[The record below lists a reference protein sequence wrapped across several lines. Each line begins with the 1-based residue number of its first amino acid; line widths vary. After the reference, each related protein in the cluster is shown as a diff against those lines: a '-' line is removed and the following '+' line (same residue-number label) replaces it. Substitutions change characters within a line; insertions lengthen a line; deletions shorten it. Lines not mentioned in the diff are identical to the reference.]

1 MNQMTSRDLAVLAEL
16 DYRRER
22 MAETYRRGTPAWVR
36 TAGRA
41 MGRTVGTA
49 GRGVRDLARR
59 ARSRAADREAV
70 QRLGATLDAVAART
84 DARAWDLQVT
94 RRADQIAHGLDAL
107 RPQDGSGRQA
117 A

>member
-1 MNQMTSRDLAVLAEL
+1 MNESTSRDLAVLAEL
-16 DYRRER
+16 EYRRER
-22 MAETYRRGTPAWVR
+22 LAESYRRGAPAWAV
-36 TAGRA
+36 AL
-41 MGRTVGTA
+41 

-84 DARAWDLQVT
+84 DARAWELQVT
-94 RRADQIAHGLDAL
+94 RRARQISQGLEAL
-107 RPQDGSGRQA
+107 RPEDGAGRRA

>member
-1 MNQMTSRDLAVLAEL
+1 MTSRDLAVLAEL

-22 MAETYRRGTPAWVR
+22 LAETYQRGTPAWVS
-36 TAGRA
+36 TV
-41 MGRTVGTA
+41 GRTVGA
-49 GRGVRDLARR
+49 IGRGIRDLARR

-70 QRLGATLDAVAART
+70 QRLGSTLDAVAART

-94 RRADQIAHGLDAL
+94 RRADQISHGLDAL
-107 RPQDGSGRQA
+107 RPQDGAGRRA

>member
-1 MNQMTSRDLAVLAEL
+1 MTSRDLAVLAEL

-22 MAETYRRGTPAWVR
+22 MAETYQRGTPAWVR
-36 TAGRA
+36 TLGRA
-41 MGRTVGTA
+41 VGRTVG
-49 GRGVRDLARR
+49 RGVRGLARR
-59 ARSRAADREAV
+59 ARARAADREAV

-107 RPQDGSGRQA
+107 RPQDGAGRRA

>member
-22 MAETYRRGTPAWVR
+22 MAETYQRGTPAW
-36 TAGRA
+36 
-41 MGRTVGTA
+41 MRTVGRA
-49 GRGVRDLARR
+49 VRDLARR

-70 QRLGATLDAVAART
+70 QRLGSTLDAVAART

-107 RPQDGSGRQA
+107 RPQDGAGRRA

>member
-1 MNQMTSRDLAVLAEL
+1 MTSRDLAVLAEL

-22 MAETYRRGTPAWVR
+22 MAETYQRGTPAWVL
-36 TAGRA
+36 AL
-41 MGRTVGTA
+41 

-70 QRLGATLDAVAART
+70 QRLGSTLDAVAART

-94 RRADQIAHGLDAL
+94 RRADQISHGLDAL
-107 RPQDGSGRQA
+107 RPQDGAGRRA

>member
-1 MNQMTSRDLAVLAEL
+1 MNEMTSRDLAVLAEL

-22 MAETYRRGTPAWVR
+22 MAETYQRGTPAWARRV
-36 TAGRA
+36 
-41 MGRTVGTA
+41 
-49 GRGVRDLARR
+49 GRGLRDLARR

-84 DARAWDLQVT
+84 DAHAWDVQVT
-94 RRADQIAHGLDAL
+94 RRADQISHGLDAL
-107 RPQDGSGRQA
+107 RPQDGAGRRA

>member
-1 MNQMTSRDLAVLAEL
+1 MNEMTSRDLAVLAEL

-22 MAETYRRGTPAWVR
+22 MAETYQRGTPAWVR
-36 TAGRA
+36 T
-41 MGRTVGTA
+41 VGGA
-49 GRGVRDLARR
+49 VGRGVRGLVRR

-94 RRADQIAHGLDAL
+94 RRADQISHGLDAL
-107 RPQDGSGRQA
+107 RPQDGAGRRA

>member
-1 MNQMTSRDLAVLAEL
+1 MNEMTSRDLAVLAEL

-22 MAETYRRGTPAWVR
+22 MAETYQRGTPAWVR
-36 TAGRA
+36 TVGRVAGA
-41 MGRTVGTA
+41 A

-70 QRLGATLDAVAART
+70 QRLGSTLDAVAART

-107 RPQDGSGRQA
+107 RPQDGAGRRA

>member
-1 MNQMTSRDLAVLAEL
+1 MNEMTSRDLAVLAEL

-22 MAETYRRGTPAWVR
+22 MAETYQRGTPAWVR
-36 TAGRA
+36 TVGRA
-41 MGRTVGTA
+41 AGAA

-70 QRLGATLDAVAART
+70 QRLGSTLDAVAART

-107 RPQDGSGRQA
+107 RPQDGAGRRA

>member
-22 MAETYRRGTPAWVR
+22 MAETYRRGTPQWVR
-36 TAGRA
+36 AVGRA
-41 MGRTVGTA
+41 TGRT
-49 GRGVRDLARR
+49 VRDLARR

-84 DARAWDLQVT
+84 DAHAWDLQVT

-107 RPQDGSGRQA
+107 RPQDGAGRRA

>member
-1 MNQMTSRDLAVLAEL
+1 MTSRDLAVLAEL

-22 MAETYRRGTPAWVR
+22 LAETYQRGTPAWVS
-36 TAGRA
+36 
-41 MGRTVGTA
+41 TVGRSVGA
-49 GRGVRDLARR
+49 IGRGIGRGIQDLARR

-70 QRLGATLDAVAART
+70 QRLGSTLDAVAART

-94 RRADQIAHGLDAL
+94 RRADQISHGLDAL
-107 RPQDGSGRQA
+107 RPQDGAGRRA

>member
-1 MNQMTSRDLAVLAEL
+1 MNEMTSRDLAVLAEL

-22 MAETYRRGTPAWVR
+22 MAETYQRGTPAWVR
-36 TAGRA
+36 TV
-41 MGRTVGTA
+41 GRTVG
-49 GRGVRDLARR
+49 RGVRGLARR
-59 ARSRAADREAV
+59 ARARAADREAV

-107 RPQDGSGRQA
+107 RPQDGAGRRA